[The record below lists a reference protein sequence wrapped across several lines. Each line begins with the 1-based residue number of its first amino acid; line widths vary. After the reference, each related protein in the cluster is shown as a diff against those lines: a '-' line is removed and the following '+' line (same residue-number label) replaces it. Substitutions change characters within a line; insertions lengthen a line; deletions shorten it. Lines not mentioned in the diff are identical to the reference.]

1 MIRIFASFIFIV
13 FSLNGCL
20 SKEEKEI
27 IKENRLEL
35 GNIKINYYSNK
46 SVTSLEVPPDLTS
59 PRYENS
65 FRISEYASNIDSN
78 TINLTNKEIEQ
89 ENKEV
94 ILERNDDIKVMKHGD
109 IRWLVI
115 ENEADLVW
123 ELSKQFLKEKGFSI
137 KKSDKKIGI
146 LETDYLEKKPDIPS
160 KSLGLIRSF
169 FSSSIEGVS
178 YTLPSVDSFKIRIEP
193 LDSKR
198 VELYLS
204 SNSMEEVVQGE
215 STIWQSKAR
224 DVSLEAEMLYSLM
237 QFLGSDSAVARE
249 KIINAK
255 EEKKV
260 TVNLGKALN
269 QNTKLIFNT
278 NLIETW
284 DNMNW
289 ALGYLDIAIEDRD
302 IKEKAFYIKAIKK
315 SEIGVMSR
323 IFGSEAIAASFQ
335 IQLKQ
340 IDSNTTEVYL
350 NDLSE
355 INDEKTRVFSLE
367 FFEDIKKLF

>member
-1 MIRIFASFIFIV
+1 MIRIFTSFIFIV

-20 SKEEKEI
+20 SKEEKEV

-65 FRISEYASNIDSN
+65 FRISEYASNIDPN

-94 ILERNDDIKVMKHGD
+94 ILERNEDIKVMKHGD

-178 YTLPSVDSFKIRIEP
+178 YTLPSVDRFKIRIEP

-215 STIWQSKAR
+215 STIWQAKAR

-323 IFGSEAIAASFQ
+323 IFGSDAIAASFQ

>member
-123 ELSKQFLKEKGFSI
+123 ELSKQFLQDKGFSI

-178 YTLPSVDSFKIRIEP
+178 YTLPSVDRFKIRIEP

-215 STIWQSKAR
+215 STIWQAKAR

>member
-94 ILERNDDIKVMKHGD
+94 ILERNDDIKVIKHGD

-123 ELSKQFLKEKGFSI
+123 ELSKQFLQEKGFSI

-160 KSLGLIRSF
+160 KSLGIIRSF

-178 YTLPSVDSFKIRIEP
+178 YTLPSVDRFKIRIEP

-215 STIWQSKAR
+215 STIWQAKAR

-323 IFGSEAIAASFQ
+323 IFGSDAIAASFQ